1 MVEYILRHYT
11 KEGTNILVSKGNK
24 KESNYDFKVHFQER
38 GGRKRTPKHIHII
51 VDLYIKLS
59 HNEKLTLELIDHIIG
74 VIGKLTP
81 AKEYPPK
88 LQIFN
93 EKEISKFNELNQYG
107 QYSVE
112 FILVTT
118 ELIMIQ
124 EKTNYP
130 EGTLNLKV
138 FKKFRDNYQDIFS
151 VVQAA
156 TFTNRR

>member
-1 MVEYILRHYT
+1 MAEYTLRHFT
-11 KEGTNILVSKGNK
+11 NEGTSILVSKGSK
-24 KESNYDFKVHFQER
+24 KESVFDFKVHFQEK

-59 HNEKLTLELIDHIIG
+59 HNEKLTLQLIDHIIDL
-74 VIGKLTP
+74 INNLKP
-81 AKEYPPK
+81 AKEYPPT
-88 LQIFN
+88 LQLFDKN
-93 EKEISKFNELNQYG
+93 TTSKFNELNKYG

-112 FILVTT
+112 FILVVI

-130 EGTLNLKV
+130 NGTLNLMV
-138 FKKFRDNYQDIFS
+138 FKKFRDNHEDIFS

-156 TFTNRR
+156 TFTNR